1 MPAWTGTVP
10 RTTPIERYRN
20 IGISAH
26 IDAGK
31 TTTTERILFY
41 TGVSRHLGEVHDGAA
56 IMDWME
62 QEQERGI
69 TITAAATTCFWRGMS
84 RELPEYRI
92 NLIDTPG
99 HVDFTMEVERCL
111 RILDGALTVFCAV
124 RGVEPQSETVWRQ
137 ANRYSVPRV
146 CFVNKMDRP
155 GADFLR
161 VVGQIR
167 ERLGARAIPVQLPIG
182 AEDDFRGV
190 IDLVEMRAISWDD
203 ASLGMRYVSDAIPS
217 AMLAAARTAREEL
230 VAVAAE
236 GDEALVARYL
246 ESGDLPAADIRRG
259 LRRRV
264 LAGEVVPVTCGSAFR
279 NKGVQAL
286 LDAVIDY
293 LPSPLDRP
301 AVQGSLEN
309 GVPGELTA
317 ADEQPFAA
325 LVFKI
330 ATDVQ
335 EGQLTFIRVYSG
347 VLRAGDQVFNPVKNR
362 HERVARLLQ
371 MHANDRQVI
380 DEVRAGDIAAAGGL
394 DDVTT
399 GDTLCDAARPI
410 TLERMV
416 FPEPVIAAAL
426 EPRTESDQ
434 ARLAEVL
441 RTMAKED
448 PSFRVRMDAESAQPV
463 ISGMGELHLEIIVDR
478 IRREHGL
485 AVNMGRPQV
494 AYRET
499 TAGVAQQE
507 GRFERSAAGA
517 VQSGRVVLRVEPAT
531 RGAGVE
537 IRDARGVAAAYADA
551 IRQGVH
557 EQLAQGVVS
566 GYPVTDVIVTVCEA
580 SQVAGEAA
588 PVALRIAASNAV
600 RAAVAVAGAV
610 LLEPVMRVMVTTPA
624 QFLGDV
630 HGDLSR
636 RHAVLS
642 GMNVAAEGHVIHA
655 EVPLAE
661 MFGYATLLR
670 SMTQGRGTFAME
682 LSRYLP
688 AVPAVGARRH

>member
-1 MPAWTGTVP
+1 MPAWTDTVP

-41 TGVSRHLGEVHDGAA
+41 TGASRHLGEVHDGAA
-56 IMDWME
+56 VMDWME

-69 TITAAATTCFWRGMS
+69 TITAAATTCFWRGMGS
-84 RELPEYRI
+84 ERPEHRI
-92 NLIDTPG
+92 NIIDTPG

-111 RILDGALTVFCAV
+111 RILDGSLTVFCAV

-137 ANRYSVPRV
+137 AKRYGVPRI
-146 CFVNKMDRP
+146 CFINKMDRP
-155 GADFLR
+155 GADFHR
-161 VVGQIR
+161 VVAEIR
-167 ERLGARAIPVQLPIG
+167 DRLGAGAVPVQLPIG
-182 AEDDFRGV
+182 AESEFRGIV
-190 IDLVEMRAISWDD
+190 DLVEMRAICWDE
-203 ASLGMRYVSDAIPS
+203 ASLGVRYSVEEIP
-217 AMLAAARTAREEL
+217 ATLTAAAREAREQL
-230 VAVAAE
+230 VAAAAE

-246 ESGDLPAADIRRG
+246 ETGDLSAADVRRG

-264 LAGEVVPVTCGSAFR
+264 LAGEVVPVTCGAAFR

-286 LDAVIDY
+286 LDAVVDF

-301 AVQGSLEN
+301 SVRGLLAGN
-309 GVPGELTA
+309 KPGQRVA
-317 ADEQPFAA
+317 ADNEPFSA
-325 LVFKI
+325 LAFKI
-330 ATDVQ
+330 ATDPQ

-347 VLRAGDQVFNPVKNR
+347 VLRAGDSIFNPGQNR

-371 MHANDRQVI
+371 MHANDRDII

-394 DDVTT
+394 MHVTT
-399 GDTLCDAARPI
+399 GDTLSDAADVI
-410 TLERMV
+410 TLERMA
-416 FPEPVIAAAL
+416 FPEPVISVSI

-434 ARLAEVL
+434 LRLTEVL
-441 RTMAKED
+441 SGLAKED
-448 PSFRVRMDAESAQPV
+448 PSLRVQQDTDSAQPV

-499 TAGVAQQE
+499 IANPVVQE
-507 GRFERSAAGA
+507 GRFERANAAA
-517 VQSGRVVLRVEPAT
+517 VQSARVQLRIEPVA
-531 RGAGVE
+531 RGAGITVA
-537 IRDARGVAAAYADA
+537 DMQGLSADDAAAV
-551 IRQGVH
+551 RQGLS
-557 EQLAQGVVS
+557 EQFAQGVVS
-566 GYPVTDVIVTVCEA
+566 GFPLTDIVVTVLQA
-580 SQVAGEAA
+580 SHAAGESAA
-588 PVALRIAASNAV
+588 TALRIAASNAV
-600 RAAVAVAGAV
+600 REAVKAAGAV
-610 LLEPVMRVMVTTPA
+610 LLEPMMRVIVTTPA

-636 RHAVLS
+636 RHAVLN
-642 GMNVAAEGHVIHA
+642 GMDVGTDGHLIRA

-682 LSRYLP
+682 LARYLP
-688 AVPAVGARRH
+688 AQVAAGVRRH